1 MILESVENGPLI
13 WPTIKENGVTRPRKY
28 SELTHVE
35 AIQVD
40 CDVKETNIIL
50 QDLPL
55 DVYAL
60 DKVLLVQAQANG
72 QILHEKELAF
82 LADLEITK
90 GQATQTVITYNAA
103 YQADDLDAYDSDC
116 DKLNTTKVAFMAY
129 LSHYGLNV
137 FAEEKCLIITALK
150 DELRKLKRKAL
161 VDNVVTTHT
170 IALEML
176 KINVEPLAPRLLNNR
191 TAHSDYLRLTQ
202 EQAVILKEIV
212 KQGKSQNPLNNS
224 LASALVVTPKNKDK
238 RVRFTKPVTSSGT
251 TNTKTTSLSNLVS
264 NKSMLSSTGLK
275 PSTSA
280 NGSQPSGN
288 TKKDRIQQ
296 PLSCTQKNK
305 VEAHPRIV
313 KSSLKNNNCLV
324 EPKRTAIMQ
333 HFKLNVNSKL
343 ICVKCNGCML
353 SDNHDLCVLNAI
365 NDVIARP
372 KSKSVKKTVI
382 TVI

>member
-1 MILESVENGPLI
+1 MILEFVENGPLI
-13 WPTIKENGVTRPRKY
+13 WPTIKENDVTRPKKY

-35 AIQVD
+35 AIQAD
-40 CDVKETNIIL
+40 CDVKATNIIL
-50 QDLPL
+50 QGLPL

-60 DKVLLVQAQANG
+60 
-72 QILHEKELAF
+72 EK
-82 LADLEITK
+82 
-90 GQATQTVITYNAA
+90 
-103 YQADDLDAYDSDC
+103 S
-116 DKLNTTKVAFMAY
+116 
-129 LSHYGLNV
+129 
-137 FAEEKCLIITALK
+137 LIITALK
-150 DELRKLKRKAL
+150 DELRKPKRKAL
-161 VDNVVTTHT
+161 VDNAVTTHT

-176 KINVEPLAPRLLNNR
+176 KIDVEPPALRLLNNR

-202 EQAVILKEIV
+202 EQAVIFKEIV

-251 TNTKTTSLSNLVS
+251 TNTKTASLSNLDS
-264 NKSMLSSTGLK
+264 NKPMLSSIGLK

-280 NGSQPSGN
+280 SGSQPSGN

-296 PLSCTQKNK
+296 ALSYTQKNK

-313 KSSLKNNNCLV
+313 KSSLKNNNYVV

-365 NDVIARP
+365 NDVIARL
-372 KSKSVKKTVI
+372 KSKPVKKTVT